1 MKTKPKK
8 ARTWVAWVGFSD
20 GKPAYGYDSRY
31 ESVTHYDV
39 FRTRTAASA
48 VYEDVRRVVMTE
60 CKPPKSLPGAWRI
73 LIR

>member
-20 GKPAYGYDSRY
+20 GKPAHTYD
-31 ESVTHYDV
+31 ESDAHYDV